1 MPRESM
7 PRIRAVSIRLSGVA
21 LVVAVAGGLA
31 GALSWSTAAAQSE
44 LVIYKESTSLYHR
57 PGCEVIRDMK
67 GVGAVV
73 AMTRAQAEARGHK
86 AHADCDPAVAKPG
99 APPASAAAPAE
110 PAKPKPQIVYVDGGK
125 YYHRKDCRR
134 LDANPK
140 SVRAESLDLAGKSLW
155 PCPDCRPPKRP
166 RQGTSP
172 PLGRV
177 R

>member
-7 PRIRAVSIRLSGVA
+7 PRIRTVSIRLSRVA
-21 LVVAVAGGLA
+21 LVVAMA
-31 GALSWSTAAAQSE
+31 GAPSWSTAAAQSQ
-44 LVIYKESTSLYHR
+44 LVIYQEGTSQYHR
-57 PGCEVIRDMK
+57 AGCEVIRAMK
-67 GVGAVV
+67 GVV
-73 AMTRAQAEARGHK
+73 AMTRAQAEARGYK
-86 AHADCDPAVAKPG
+86 AHADCDPAVPKPG
-99 APPASAAAPAE
+99 APPGPAAAPADL
-110 PAKPKPQIVYVDGGK
+110 AKPKPQIVYVDGGK

-134 LDANPK
+134 LDAK
-140 SVRAESLDLAGKSLW
+140 SKTVRAESLDEAGKSLW